1 MPLLKIIKSGT
12 KINFMKIKKLTLVIS
27 FILFSLSLFAVFFKG
42 LNLGIDFTGGSLI
55 EVRFENKINLNN
67 LRNEMKKLDLGEIQ
81 LQTIG
86 NENDVV
92 IRVQEKKN
100 SYGTD
105 IKTINVIKN
114 FLNEKSVEYRRTEF
128 VGPKVGDEL
137 VNAGI
142 LAVMFSLIGILIY
155 IWLRFQWNFA
165 IGAIIALIHDVI
177 LKLGFFSLLKLEFN
191 LATVAAVLTIAGYS
205 INDTVVIYDRIRDSM
220 RKYKQVTFDE
230 VINDFCGGIAKKK
243 QLKVIHAGGVTGGF
257 LPPSKADS
265 PLDYESLLKEGVLMG
280 QASFSAYDESA
291 CVIDLAKFS
300 VGFNE
305 AETCGKC
312 TPCRI
317 GLTLIKNKRDE
328 ISEGRGKLAD
338 LDKLQSLCEEII
350 HLVKNVIVFPI

>member
-100 SYGTD
+100 SDGTD

-177 LKLGFFSLLKLEFN
+177 LTLGFFSLLKLEFN

-230 VINDFCGGIAKKK
+230 VINISLNGTLSRTVTTSVTTLLALIALYIFGGI
-243 QLKVIHAGGVTGGF
+243 VISSFIIALIWVVLIGTYSSLYVASPILTYMKTSDAR
-257 LPPSKADS
+257 SKNQD
-265 PLDYESLLKEGVLMG
+265 
-280 QASFSAYDESA
+280 
-291 CVIDLAKFS
+291 
-300 VGFNE
+300 
-305 AETCGKC
+305 
-312 TPCRI
+312 
-317 GLTLIKNKRDE
+317 
-328 ISEGRGKLAD
+328 
-338 LDKLQSLCEEII
+338 
-350 HLVKNVIVFPI
+350 